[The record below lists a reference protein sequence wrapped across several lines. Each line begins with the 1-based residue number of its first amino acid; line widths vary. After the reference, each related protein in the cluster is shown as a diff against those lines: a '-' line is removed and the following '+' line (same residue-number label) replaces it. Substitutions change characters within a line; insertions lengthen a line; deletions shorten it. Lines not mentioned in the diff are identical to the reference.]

1 MKAIEFLNVS
11 FRYHDGLTALR
22 EISFNVEEGEKIAI
36 IGPNGAGKSTL
47 LLHLNGL
54 ISDTG
59 EIRIFGEKIEKKSIK
74 KVRQTVGLLF
84 QNPDDQL
91 FCPTVFEDVAFG
103 PRNMSLPEDEIDKIV
118 KESLAKVGLSGF
130 EKRSP
135 YHLSIGEKRRV
146 AIATVL
152 SMNARILAFD
162 EPSSNLDPRGRREF
176 IELIKAIPLTQV
188 LVTHDLDIAK
198 NVCNRVVLMDKGRV
212 IKISNADEILSDKDL
227 LLNHGMA

>member
-22 EISFNVEEGEKIAI
+22 EINFDIEEGEKIAI

-74 KVRQTVGLLF
+74 KIRQTVGLLF

-130 EKRSP
+130 KKRSS

-188 LVTHDLDIAK
+188 LVTHDLDIAR

-212 IKISNADEILSDKDL
+212 IKIGNADEILSDKDL

>member
-1 MKAIEFLNVS
+1 MKAIEIIDLS
-11 FRYHDGLTALR
+11 FRYHDGLTALQG
-22 EISFNVEEGEKIAI
+22 ISFDVDEGEKIGI
-36 IGPNGAGKSTL
+36 IGSNGAGKSTL

-54 ISDTG
+54 ISDSG

-74 KVRQTVGLLF
+74 KIRHTVGLLF

-118 KESLAKVGLSGF
+118 KESLAKVGLTGF
-130 EKRSP
+130 EKRSS

-152 SMNARILAFD
+152 SMNAKILAFD

-188 LVTHDLDIAK
+188 LVTHDLEIVK
-198 NVCNRVVLMDKGRV
+198 NVCQRVVLMDKGRI
-212 IKISNADEILSDKDL
+212 IKIGSVEEILSDKDL

>member
-1 MKAIEFLNVS
+1 MKAIQIKDLS
-11 FRYHDGLTALR
+11 FRYHDGLTALQG
-22 EISFNVEEGEKIAI
+22 ISFDVNEGEKIGI

-54 ISDTG
+54 ISDSG
-59 EIRIFGEKIEKKSIK
+59 GIHIFGEKIEKKSIK
-74 KVRQTVGLLF
+74 KIRHTVGLLF

-103 PRNMSLPEDEIDKIV
+103 PRNMSLPEEEIDKIV
-118 KESLAKVGLSGF
+118 KESLAKVGLTGF
-130 EKRSP
+130 EKRSS

-152 SMNARILAFD
+152 SMNAKILAFD

-188 LVTHDLDIAK
+188 LVTHDMEIVK
-198 NVCNRVVLMDKGRV
+198 SVCQRVVLMDKGR
-212 IKISNADEILSDKDL
+212 IMKIGNVEEILSDKNL

>member
-1 MKAIEFLNVS
+1 MKAIEIKNVS
-11 FRYHDGLTALR
+11 FRYHDGLTALQK
-22 EISFNVEEGEKIAI
+22 ISFDVDEGEKIAI

-74 KVRQTVGLLF
+74 KIRQAVGLLF

-103 PRNMSLPEDEIDKIV
+103 PRNMSLTEGGIEKIV
-118 KESLAKVGLSGF
+118 EESLAKVGLAGF
-130 EKRSP
+130 GKRSS

-152 SMNARILAFD
+152 SMNAKILAFD

-176 IELIKAIPLTQV
+176 IGLIKAIPLTQV
-188 LVTHDLDIAK
+188 LVTHDLEIVR
-198 NVCNRVVLMDKGRV
+198 NVCERVVLMDKGQIAR
-212 IKISNADEILSDKDL
+212 IGQTQEILGDVEL
-227 LLNHGMA
+227 LSNHGMA

>member
-1 MKAIEFLNVS
+1 MKAIEIKNVS
-11 FRYHDGLTALR
+11 FRYHDGLTALQK
-22 EISFNVEEGEKIAI
+22 ISFDVDEGEKIAI

-74 KVRQTVGLLF
+74 KIRQTVGLLF

-103 PRNMSLPEDEIDKIV
+103 PRNMSLTEGGIEKIV
-118 KESLAKVGLSGF
+118 EESLAKVGLAGF
-130 EKRSP
+130 GKRSS

-176 IELIKAIPLTQV
+176 IGLIKAIPLTQV
-188 LVTHDLDIAK
+188 LVTHDLEIVR
-198 NVCNRVVLMDKGRV
+198 NVCERVVLMDKGQIV
-212 IKISNADEILSDKDL
+212 KIGQTQEILGDVEL
-227 LLNHGMA
+227 LSNHGMA